1 MRLWDIRTGTLRNTL
16 IGHTGDVWS
25 VAFSPDGTIL
35 ASGSW
40 DKTVRLWDVRT
51 GTLTDTLNDAGWV
64 KSVAFRPDGA
74 ILASGSRDGTVLL
87 WQLSRTTAPVVEWR

>member
-1 MRLWDIRTGTLRNTL
+1 MKTGTLRNTL

-25 VAFSPDGTIL
+25 VAFSPDGSIL

-40 DKTVRLWDVRT
+40 DKTVRLWDVKT

-64 KSVAFRPDGA
+64 KSVAFSPDGSILRKWKQGRHRPPMA
-74 ILASGSRDGTVLL
+74 IVPDN
-87 WQLSRTTAPVVEWR
+87 